1 MANIN
6 VNNFAVTRGRLAAD
20 PRFFENSD
28 GSRTVRFTVMA
39 PQNYTRRDGS
49 RGSDVVSVER
59 FIPADRDNG
68 VFDMIHQGDKVTV
81 MHHATTD
88 VYTDESGVTHYV
100 QKNIVDDVNFEES
113 QAVTSKRLA
122 KRVAER
128 VAEQNAANRAAQ
140 LAAPAAPVAPAQ
152 PQAPVYDDM
161 QSPYLGIAD
170 QDNPPF

>member
-6 VNNFAVTRGRLAAD
+6 VNNFAVTRGRLASD

-28 GSRTVRFTVMA
+28 GSRTVRFTIMA
-39 PQNYTRRDGS
+39 PQNYTRRNGS

-81 MHHATTD
+81 VHHATTD

-122 KRVAER
+122 KRVAE
-128 VAEQNAANRAAQ
+128 QNAANRAAQ
-140 LAAPAAPVAPAQ
+140 LAAPAPAPAQ

-161 QSPYLGIAD
+161 QSPFVGIAD

>member
-6 VNNFAVTRGRLAAD
+6 VDNFSVTRGRLASD

-59 FIPADRDNG
+59 FIPADRGNG

-88 VYTDESGVTHYV
+88 VYTDKSGVTHYV

-122 KRVAER
+122 KRVAE
-128 VAEQNAANRAAQ
+128 QNAANRAAQ
-140 LAAPAAPVAPAQ
+140 LAAPAAPAAQPVA

>member
-6 VNNFAVTRGRLAAD
+6 VNNFSVTRGRLASD

-59 FIPADRDNG
+59 FIPAERGNG

-122 KRVAER
+122 KRVAE
-128 VAEQNAANRAAQ
+128 QNAANRAAQ
-140 LAAPAAPVAPAQ
+140 LAAPAAQPVA

>member
-6 VNNFAVTRGRLAAD
+6 VNNFAVTRGRLASD

-68 VFDMIHQGDKVTV
+68 VFDMIHRGVIRSITSID
-81 MHHATTD
+81 HTTPMNLFAF
-88 VYTDESGVTHYV
+88 GWTH
-100 QKNIVDDVNFEES
+100 
-113 QAVTSKRLA
+113 
-122 KRVAER
+122 
-128 VAEQNAANRAAQ
+128 
-140 LAAPAAPVAPAQ
+140 
-152 PQAPVYDDM
+152 
-161 QSPYLGIAD
+161 
-170 QDNPPF
+170 

>member
-6 VNNFAVTRGRLAAD
+6 VNNFSVTRGRLASD

-59 FIPADRDNG
+59 FIPADHGNG
-68 VFDMIHQGDKVTV
+68 VFDMIHRGDKVTV
-81 MHHATTD
+81 THHATTD

-100 QKNIVDDVNFEES
+100 PKNIVDDVNFEES

-122 KRVAER
+122 KRVAE
-128 VAEQNAANRAAQ
+128 QNAANRAAQ
-140 LAAPAAPVAPAQ
+140 LAAPAAPVQAAPAQ

-161 QSPYLGIAD
+161 QSPFVGIAD